1 MTKPIDYKVIAF
13 DVFGTLVKVEP
24 NRSPY
29 KKLMKWL
36 KEQGRKPAPDDATVI
51 LSTFGGFTEVAKLF
65 GKDIPAQLLQE
76 LNEDLRDDLRAITL
90 YEDTTSTLERLRQSG
105 FKLALC
111 SNLAKPYG
119 EAVFSMLPKLE
130 AYAWSYEVGSIK
142 PEPQIYQCLIDQLN
156 CEAEEILFIGD
167 TPIADVSGPIAF
179 GMSAR
184 LIDRKNGQKFSD
196 ILCDLL

>member
-1 MTKPIDYKVIAF
+1 MF
-13 DVFGTLVKVEP
+13 L
-24 NRSPY
+24 
-29 KKLMKWL
+29 
-36 KEQGRKPAPDDATVI
+36 RKPAPDDATVI

-119 EAVFSMLPKLE
+119 EAVFSRLPKLE

-142 PEPQIYQCLIDQLN
+142 PELQIYQCLIDQLN
-156 CEAEEILFIGD
+156 CEAEEVLFIGD